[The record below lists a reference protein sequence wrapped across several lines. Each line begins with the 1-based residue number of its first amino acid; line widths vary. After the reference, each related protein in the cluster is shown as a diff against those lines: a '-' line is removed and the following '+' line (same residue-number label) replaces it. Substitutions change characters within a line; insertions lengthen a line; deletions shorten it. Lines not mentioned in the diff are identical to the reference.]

1 MADENPPPTPAAG
14 SENERPADQP
24 HAPHVESPAESATK
38 SMLREAIQKVRDEI
52 AYHLNEAN
60 KHMQQVEAL
69 RKDLR
74 ECSAFFRSGGNEA
87 SDKAGPES
95 PAVGAE
101 LSKEAAAPRPRRH
114 AAKRKHRSRRA
125 KEA

>member
-1 MADENPPPTPAAG
+1 MTEENPPPTVAAG
-14 SENERPADQP
+14 SENERPAEQA
-24 HAPHVESPAESATK
+24 HAPQAEAPRESGTK

-87 SDKAGPES
+87 PDKAGLPG
-95 PAVGAE
+95 PGVGAE
-101 LSKEAAAPRPRRH
+101 LSKEAAAPRPRRT
-114 AAKRKHRSRRA
+114 AKRKHRSRRA